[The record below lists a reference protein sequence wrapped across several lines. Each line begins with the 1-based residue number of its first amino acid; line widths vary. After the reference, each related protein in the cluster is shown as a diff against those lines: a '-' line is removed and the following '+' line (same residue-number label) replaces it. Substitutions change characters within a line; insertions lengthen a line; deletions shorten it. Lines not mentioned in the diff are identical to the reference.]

1 MLEGEAVLAPVPD
14 QQGEAGGQA
23 VEQALTRLRF
33 YPDGTCD
40 RVRLE
45 VRRNEAR
52 RLTPIDPL
60 TCAPLPPLDA
70 R

>member
-1 MLEGEAVLAPVPD
+1 
-14 QQGEAGGQA
+14 